1 LLKSPNFPLVG
12 NREQSQEEP
21 VLSAP
26 RSQRLLDALF
36 TTEKMRDI
44 FSDRARM
51 QGMLDFEAAL
61 ARAEAR
67 AGMISAGA
75 AKTIAAQCRADRF
88 DVDALAS
95 ATALAGNPAIPLVR
109 ELTARVASGDAEAAR
124 FVHWGATSQDAMDTG
139 LVLQLREA
147 LNAMD
152 ADLARL
158 AIALGGLAKKHART
172 PLAGRTWL
180 QQGPPITLGLKAA
193 GWLSAV
199 ERHRERVI
207 GTRKAVAT
215 LQFGGAVG
223 TLAAL
228 GERGASVAEALALEL
243 DLALPD
249 LPWHAQRDRIAEV
262 ATALGLLTGT
272 LGKIARDVSLLMQT
286 EIAEALEPSA
296 PGRGG
301 SSTMPHKRNPVGS
314 AVILAA
320 AARVPSLVATMLC
333 AMVQEHERGLGGWH
347 AEWETLPEICMLTA
361 GALARANEII
371 EGLQV
376 DAKKMAAD
384 LEVTRGLVM
393 AEAVS
398 MALAKHLGRQSA
410 HELVEKACAL
420 AVREK
425 KHLRDVL
432 TVDARV
438 TKHLSKAE
446 LDRVLDPAGYTGQ
459 AGAFIARVLA
469 SRGRDSAKKRR

>member
-1 LLKSPNFPLVG
+1 
-12 NREQSQEEP
+12 
-21 VLSAP
+21 LSAP

-36 TTEKMRDI
+36 TTEKMREI
-44 FSDRARM
+44 FSDRGRL
-51 QGMLDFEAAL
+51 QGMLEFEAAL

-67 AGMISAGA
+67 AGMISAAA
-75 AKTIAAQCRADRF
+75 AKAIAAQCRAERF
-88 DVDALAS
+88 DIDALAS
-95 ATALAGNPAIPLVR
+95 GTALAGNPAIPLVR
-109 ELTARVASGDAEAAR
+109 ELTDRVASSDSEAAR

-147 LNAMD
+147 LDAIE

-158 AIALGGLAKKHART
+158 ASALASLARKHART

-180 QQGPPITLGLKAA
+180 QQGPPVTLGLKAA
-193 GWLSAV
+193 GWLDAI
-199 ERHRERVI
+199 ERHRERI
-207 GTRKAVAT
+207 ARARSSIAT
-215 LQFGGAVG
+215 VQFGGAVG

-228 GERGASVAEALALEL
+228 GDRGASVAEALAAEL
-243 DLALPD
+243 KLALPD
-249 LPWHAQRDRIAEV
+249 LPWHAQRDRVGEV

-272 LGKIARDVSLLMQT
+272 LGKIACDVSLLAQT
-286 EIAEALEPSA
+286 EVAEALEPSA

-320 AARVPSLVATMLC
+320 AGRVPSLVATMLV

-347 AEWETLPEICMLTA
+347 AEWETLPEICMLNA
-361 GALARANEII
+361 GALARAIEIV

-384 LEVTRGLVM
+384 LEVTHGLVM

-398 MALAKHLGRQSA
+398 MALAEHLGRRSA

-425 KHLRDVL
+425 KHLREVL
-432 TVDARV
+432 AADTRV

-446 LDRVLDPAGYTGQ
+446 LDRALDPARYTGQ
-459 AGAFIARVLA
+459 AEAFVARVLA
-469 SRGRDSAKKRR
+469 SRADGKAKNKT